1 LESKEVLERNTG
13 GSEVRRV
20 FREGEG
26 CLRVREFE
34 AEKERRSFRSQR
46 ASNRFSEV

>member
-1 LESKEVLERNTG
+1 VF
-13 GSEVRRV
+13 GSQVSSREEEWGFGSQEV

-34 AEKERRSFRSQR
+34 AEKERRVF
-46 ASNRFSEV
+46 